1 MSLTSAMYTGTSGL
15 LSQAQAI
22 SVIGNN
28 LANTNTVGYKSANT
42 LFADLLYQTAGNNA
56 QIGTGVKVDS
66 VNTNFTEGSLAG
78 STNVTDL
85 AIQGSGF
92 FALCGP
98 GSTSATAATAYYA
111 RAGSF
116 KLDSSGLGLVNSDGY
131 KVLGADGN
139 AIVFASTYTPAGGTA
154 LNFQKVSGVDSNG
167 NISLLYADAA
177 GNTATVYYAGSAAGV
192 GNAPVTTVAGG
203 SVAIAEATVANPDG
217 MAKQGNSLYKLTS
230 ASGTATGT
238 PAAGMVFTTANGTSE
253 TMLSNYLEQSNVD
266 MATELV
272 SMITTQRAY
281 SANSKTITTAD
292 QMTQEVLSLKQ

>member
-1 MSLTSAMYTGTSGL
+1 MYTGTSGL
-15 LSQAQAI
+15 LSQTQAI

-42 LFADLLYQTAGNNA
+42 LFADLLYQNVGNNSEV
-56 QIGTGVKVDS
+56 GTGVKVQS
-66 VNTNFTEGSLAG
+66 INTNFTEGSLAS

-98 GSTSATAATAYYA
+98 TATSATASTAYYS

-116 KLDSSGLGLVNSDGY
+116 GLDSSGLGLVNSDGY

-139 AIVFASTYTPAGGTA
+139 AIVFASTYTDPSGNV
-154 LNFQKVSGVDSNG
+154 LNFSKVSGVDSKG
-167 NISLLYADAA
+167 NISLLYSDAS
-177 GNTATVYYAGSAAGV
+177 GNSATVYYAGSNGTT
-192 GNAPVTTVAGG
+192 GTTPVTTVAGG
-203 SVAIAEATVANPDG
+203 SVAIAEVTVANPDG
-217 MAKQGNSLYKLTS
+217 MAKQGDSLYKLTS

-238 PAAGMVFTTANGTSE
+238 PAAGMVFTAANGTTE
-253 TMLSNYLEQSNVD
+253 TTLSNYLEQSNVD
-266 MATELV
+266 LATELV

-292 QMTQEVLSLKQ
+292 QMTQDTLNLIR

>member
-22 SVIGNN
+22 STIGNN

-42 LFADLLYQTAGNNA
+42 LFSDLLYQTAGNNS
-56 QIGTGVKVDS
+56 QVGTGVKVQS
-66 VNTNFTEGSLAG
+66 VNTNFTEGSLAS

-98 GSTSATAATAYYA
+98 GATSATAATAYYA

-116 KLDSSGLGLVNSDGY
+116 KLDNSGLGLVNSDGY

-139 AIVFASTYTPAGGTA
+139 AIAFASTYTDASGNA
-154 LNFQKVSGVDSNG
+154 LNFSKVSGVDSNG
-167 NISLLYADAA
+167 NISLLYSDAS

-192 GNAPVTTVAGG
+192 GKTPVATIAGG

-217 MAKQGNSLYKLTS
+217 MAKQGDSLYKLTS
-230 ASGTATGT
+230 ASGTTTGT
-238 PAAGMVFTTANGTSE
+238 PTGSNVFTAANGTSE

>member
-28 LANTNTVGYKSANT
+28 LANTNTVGYKTAST
-42 LFADLLYQTAGNNA
+42 LFSDLLYQTAGNNS
-56 QIGTGVKVDS
+56 QIGTGVKVQS
-66 VNTNFTEGSLAG
+66 VGTNFTEGSLAP

-85 AIQGSGF
+85 AIQGNGF

-98 GSTSATAATAYYA
+98 GSTSATAATAYYS

-116 KLDSSGLGLVNSDGY
+116 KLDSTGLGLVNSDGY

-139 AIVFASTYTPAGGTA
+139 AIVFAGTYNDGTNN
-154 LNFQKVSGVDSNG
+154 LTFSKVSGVDSNG
-167 NISLLYADAA
+167 NISLLYSDAA
-177 GNTATVYYAGSAAGV
+177 GNTATVYYAGSNGTT
-192 GNAPVTTVAGG
+192 GTTPVTTVAGG
-203 SVAIAEATVANPDG
+203 AVAIAEATVANPDG

-230 ASGTATGT
+230 ASGAATGT
-238 PAAGMVFTTANGTSE
+238 PAAGMVFTAANGTSE